1 MKKKIYKWLSDF
13 TKYEPLT
20 KELAVENTLYLLRRD
35 FSIEEQNEVI
45 VELINRLDKMREKDL
60 EELQQKLESTK
71 QGRETLKV
79 KLA

>member
-1 MKKKIYKWLSDF
+1 MKTIYKWWREF

-20 KELAVENTLYLLRRD
+20 KELAVDNTLYLLRRD

-60 EELQQKLESTK
+60 EELQQKLEATK